1 VADNSKEKRGRGG
14 AEVMSQIEA
23 EARAMREKTARL
35 RELRLAK
42 GGGNNAA
49 PGATTA
55 VRHITAKKR
64 SGKSAEKARPLS
76 EWLDA
81 QEKEGRN
88 N

>member
-1 VADNSKEKRGRGG
+1 
-14 AEVMSQIEA
+14 MSQIEA

-49 PGATTA
+49 PGPTTA
-55 VRHITAKKR
+55 VRHITAKKK
-64 SGKSAEKARPLS
+64 SGKSAEKVRPLS

-81 QEKEGRN
+81 QEKEGRRN
-88 N
+88 

>member
-1 VADNSKEKRGRGG
+1 MADDFKAKRGRAG

-42 GGGNNAA
+42 GRSIRPPPAR
-49 PGATTA
+49 PTA

-81 QEKEGRN
+81 QEKEGRSN
-88 N
+88 